1 MSTVIHRR
9 RMILEAIAETRIET
23 QEQMV
28 AALATRG
35 IEASQASVSRD
46 ITALRLV
53 KADGRWTASPRE
65 LSTANP
71 LEERISGRLRSVTPA
86 GDHLLVLK
94 TPPGEAQGVALALD
108 DLERE
113 GVVGT
118 LAGDDTIFVAVVGV
132 DAGSEVAEWL
142 GSLIPG

>member
-1 MSTVIHRR
+1 MSSVKNRR
-9 RMILEAIAETRIET
+9 RMILEAIAESRVET

-28 AALATRG
+28 AALGKHG

-53 KADGRWTASPRE
+53 KSDGRWTAPPRE
-65 LSTANP
+65 LSAANP
-71 LEERISGRLRSVTPA
+71 LEARIAGRLRSVAPA

-108 DLERE
+108 GLDNE

-118 LAGDDTIFVAVVGV
+118 LAGDDTIFIAVVGI
-132 DAGSEVAEWL
+132 DAGCEITEWL
-142 GSLIPG
+142 RSLIPG

>member
-1 MSTVIHRR
+1 MSAVQSRR
-9 RMILEAIAETRIET
+9 RMILEAITETRIET

-28 AALATRG
+28 EALAERG
-35 IEASQASVSRD
+35 VEASQASISRD

-53 KADGRWTASPRE
+53 KADGRWTAPPRDY
-65 LSTANP
+65 SAANP
-71 LEERISGRLRSVTPA
+71 FEERIAGRLQSVAPA

-108 DLERE
+108 ELDRE

-118 LAGDDTIFVAVVGV
+118 LAGDDTILIAVVGV
-132 DAGSEVAEWL
+132 GAGREIAEWL
-142 GSLIPG
+142 GSLISG

>member
-1 MSTVIHRR
+1 MSTVKSRR
-9 RMILEAIAETRIET
+9 RMILDAIAESRIET

-28 AALATRG
+28 TVLAERG
-35 IEASQASVSRD
+35 IDASQASISRD

-53 KADGRWTASPRE
+53 KADGRWTAPPRDY
-65 LSTANP
+65 SAANP
-71 LEERISGRLRSVTPA
+71 FEERIAGRLRSVAPA

-108 DLERE
+108 GLDRE

-132 DAGSEVAEWL
+132 DAGSEVTEWL
-142 GSLIPG
+142 RSLISG